1 MSGLA
6 IITGI
11 YWIYYVV
18 LSAAN
23 CLKSKSLEQ
32 RKQDWILNNHQDNYG
47 TLLVDSDDELDS
59 QYSDFCVSSFGIIFV
74 HIFRQ

>member
-32 RKQDWILNNHQDNYG
+32 RKQDWILKNHQDNYG